1 MDRYLADG
9 RVEEILADFP
19 APELGVY
26 AVLPTNRHVP
36 HRIRVLIDFLAEKLA
51 QD

>member
-1 MDRYLADG
+1 MKQVIFA